1 MSKNILIFSDGT
13 GQAGG
18 LRPDQRLS
26 NVYKL
31 YRATRIGPDSTI
43 NPGQQIAFYHTGL
56 GSAEIEAPWVRP
68 FTAARKFLASAFGT
82 GLTNDVADCYE
93 AILKVYEPE
102 DRIYLLGFS
111 RGAYTVRS
119 LAGVMNLCGVPIKDA
134 QGNAIPRSGKA
145 LRKIVD
151 EAVHTVYEH
160 GAGHPRAEYEDEREE
175 QARRFRRKYG
185 TEDDPLQNNRG
196 NVVPYFIGVFDTVAA
211 LGATGVKKAALI
223 GVAALVLLSFAAGTS
238 WLLSTLFN
246 LAGWISFLIT
256 AATILIGL
264 GIYSYW
270 VRVKVIHDYPTKG
283 KSRRHWSAWRFAHYD
298 RFLDKRIRYARHAQA
313 IDELRAT
320 FARVE
325 WGRKIDQANAPPDW
339 LVQMWFAGN
348 HSDIGGSYPETES
361 RLSDIALEWMA
372 KEAEGVPQPL
382 IVDWTKLNL
391 FPDAAGMQHCEI
403 ERVRDLY
410 PSWFPPRW
418 RRSWN
423 KKVRPDI
430 NLADC
435 HPSVQ
440 ERFRLSAISNC
451 GIQQPYRPECLR
463 NEPRLAEYYP
473 SPTTVHPGA
482 P

>member
-1 MSKNILIFSDGT
+1 MSKNVLIFSDGT

-26 NVYKL
+26 NVYKF
-31 YRATRIGPDSTI
+31 YRATRTGPDSTI
-43 NPGQQIAFYHTGL
+43 DPAQQIAFYHTGL
-56 GSAEIEAPWVRP
+56 GSAEIEAPWLRP
-68 FTAARKFLASAFGT
+68 FTAARKFLECAFGT
-82 GLTNDVADCYE
+82 GFTRDVADCYE

-102 DRIYLLGFS
+102 DCIYLFGFS

-119 LAGVMNLCGVPIKDA
+119 VAGVMNLCGVPIKDA
-134 QGNAIPRSGKA
+134 LGNPIPRAGKA

-160 GAGHPRAEYEDEREE
+160 GAGHPRAKYEDEREE
-175 QARRFRRKYG
+175 QARRFRKKYG
-185 TEDDPLQNNRG
+185 TEDDPVQNNRG
-196 NVVPYFIGVFDTVAA
+196 NIVPYFIGVFDTVAA
-211 LGATGVKKAALI
+211 LGATGIKKVALLAIAAL
-223 GVAALVLLSFAAGTS
+223 ALIAFAAGTS
-238 WLLSTLFN
+238 WILSTLFS
-246 LAGWISFLIT
+246 LAGWISFLIV
-256 AATILIGL
+256 AGTILVGL

-270 VRVKVIHDYPTKG
+270 VRVTVIHDYPTKG
-283 KSRRHWSAWRFAHYD
+283 KSRRHWSAWRFSHYD
-298 RFLDKRIRYARHAQA
+298 RFLDKRVRYARHAQA

-325 WGRKIDQANAPPDW
+325 WGRKIDQMNAPADW
-339 LVQMWFAGN
+339 LIQTWFAGN

-372 KEAEGVPQPL
+372 KEAEGIPHPV
-382 IVDWTKLNL
+382 IIDWHKLNL

-418 RRSWN
+418 RQSWN
-423 KKVRPDI
+423 RKARPDI

-435 HPSVQ
+435 HPSVF
-440 ERFRLSAISNC
+440 ERIKLSAILNS
-451 GIQQPYRPECLR
+451 GIPQPYRPECLR
-463 NEPRLAEYYP
+463 NEPNLAEYYV
-473 SPTTVHPGA
+473 PTTEGTGES
-482 P
+482 